1 MLAWMTETEAKWSE
15 RVKEWRASRRTAE
28 EFAEGRGFEGSTLRY
43 WASRLKTGGTVNV
56 APSLARVVRRRH
68 VVRPELARNEGL
80 DVVVGTARI
89 VVRRGFDAE
98 LLRAIAVA
106 LGGVR

>member
-1 MLAWMTETEAKWSE
+1 MPNCVGARS
-15 RVKEWRASRRTAE
+15 
-28 EFAEGRGFEGSTLRY
+28 
-43 WASRLKTGGTVNV
+43 TVNV